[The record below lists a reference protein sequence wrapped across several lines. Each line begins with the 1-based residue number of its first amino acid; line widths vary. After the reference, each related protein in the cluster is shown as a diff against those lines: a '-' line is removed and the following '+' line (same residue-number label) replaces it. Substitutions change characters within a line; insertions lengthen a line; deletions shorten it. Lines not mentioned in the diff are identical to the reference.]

1 MRTSLSSAQGAN
13 RARNPSSHAA
23 GRAEHDEKTEYS
35 HGHKSSN
42 HGDAGNQKPIQE
54 SAPEIDYQ
62 LKRKSLKSAYRE
74 SPTKKSQHGAS

>member
-23 GRAEHDEKTEYS
+23 GRAEHDEKTEHS

-42 HGDAGNQKPIQE
+42 HGDAGN
-54 SAPEIDYQ
+54 
-62 LKRKSLKSAYRE
+62 
-74 SPTKKSQHGAS
+74 